1 MQKPNCTLVKSKRPS
16 SVTMPP
22 TSNEV
27 GDLKSSCELKGW
39 LNKWTNYIKG
49 YQKRWFVLSNGALS
63 YYRNQFEVGQT
74 CRGSI
79 NLQGAFIHTED
90 SCNFVISNGTT
101 TQTFHLKASS
111 EVERQKWVT
120 ALELARVRAIREAE
134 SDEEEEMKLENALGS
149 IDKNEVHC
157 MTRVL
162 QSKLDDLLTCQDII
176 TKHGSSLQ
184 KSLSEVEQISNGAD
198 LSAKVRTIHERATLF
213 RITIDAMI
221 NACHEYVDYSQSQ
234 GCKWIRLLQHEHRQ
248 RITLQEQLEQ
258 LARQL
263 SALERAAMKE
273 AKDHGGAATFE
284 TSIRRIF
291 VFSDDVFLQLIFC
304 ILHITGISDDESDVY
319 HDAEEALS
327 SVDNFN
333 EEEYLDADSTMKSS
347 GNLEYSTNSGN
358 LKFRE
363 VRNKE
368 EEEGGEEE
376 NGNKIDSYRFAV
388 RQSTQGITNV
398 EFSKPKSK
406 EALSQRRQ
414 CIPPKPNVPLNL
426 WSIMKNCIGKELS
439 KIPMPVNTN
448 EPLSMLQRL
457 TEDLE
462 YSNIVDQAAQCGDVY
477 EQMCYVAAFTVS
489 SYSTTTNRTGKPFN
503 PLLGETYEWDRTD
516 DLGWR
521 SLCEQVSHHPP
532 AAALHAESQRWKLW
546 QEFTMSSKFRGKY
559 LSIVPLGYSHLEFL
573 ESGNYYIWRKVTT
586 VVHNIIVGKLW
597 IDNYGDM
604 TIEEKKHGVKCHL
617 KYIPYS
623 YFSKDTPRKVTGV
636 VTDKDGVVYW
646 VLKGTWDDHMECA
659 KVIGQS
665 EKHSSTDKPVYETM
679 PPKLLWK
686 RNPPLPGAETFYNFT
701 LFAVQLNEEE
711 EGVAPTDSRNRPDQR
726 LMELGNF
733 EDANLEKIRLEEKQ
747 RAARKQR
754 EIEAE
759 QAISGGREYKGYEP
773 VWFTKHRDPWTGNII
788 HSFNGKYWEHKSRQD
803 WSNCPDIY

>member
-1 MQKPNCTLVKSKRPS
+1 MQKSNCTLVKSKRLS

-22 TSNEV
+22 TSDEV

-39 LNKWTNYIKG
+39 LNKWTNYLKG

-284 TSIRRIF
+284 TSI
-291 VFSDDVFLQLIFC
+291 
-304 ILHITGISDDESDVY
+304 SDDESDVY

-327 SVDNFN
+327 SVENFN
-333 EEEYLDADSTMKSS
+333 EEEYADADSTMKRCS
-347 GNLEYSTNSGN
+347 GNPEYSKNSDN
-358 LKFRE
+358 FKF
-363 VRNKE
+363 RNKE
-368 EEEGGEEE
+368 EEQ
-376 NGNKIDSYRFAV
+376 GNKTNDFAV
-388 RQSTQGITNV
+388 RQSTQGFTDV
-398 EFSKPKSK
+398 EFSKPKAK

-414 CIPPKPNVPLNL
+414 RIPPKPNVPLNL

-462 YSNIVDQAAQCGDVY
+462 YSSIVDQAAQCGDVY

-726 LMELGNF
+726 LMEQGNF
-733 EDANLEKIRLEEKQ
+733 DDANMEKIRLEEKQ
-747 RAARKQR
+747 RASRKQR

-759 QAISGGREYKGYEP
+759 QAISEGREYKGYEP
-773 VWFTKHRDPWTGNII
+773 VWFTKHKDPWTGNII

>member
-1 MQKPNCTLVKSKRPS
+1 MQKSNCTLVKSKRLS

-22 TSNEV
+22 TSDEV

-39 LNKWTNYIKG
+39 LNKWTNYLKG

-176 TKHGSSLQ
+176 SKHGSSLQ

-284 TSIRRIF
+284 TSI
-291 VFSDDVFLQLIFC
+291 
-304 ILHITGISDDESDVY
+304 SDDESDVY

-327 SVDNFN
+327 SVENFN
-333 EEEYLDADSTMKSS
+333 EEEYADADSTMKRCS
-347 GNLEYSTNSGN
+347 GNPEYSKNSDN
-358 LKFRE
+358 FKF
-363 VRNKE
+363 RNKE
-368 EEEGGEEE
+368 EEQ
-376 NGNKIDSYRFAV
+376 GNKTNDFAV
-388 RQSTQGITNV
+388 RQSKQGFTDV
-398 EFSKPKSK
+398 EFSKPKAK

-414 CIPPKPNVPLNL
+414 RIPPKPNVPLNL

-462 YSNIVDQAAQCGDVY
+462 YSSIVDQAAQCGDVY

-726 LMELGNF
+726 LMEQGNF
-733 EDANLEKIRLEEKQ
+733 DDANMEKIRLEEKQ
-747 RAARKQR
+747 RASRKQR

-759 QAISGGREYKGYEP
+759 QAISEGREYKGYEP
-773 VWFTKHRDPWTGNII
+773 VWFTKHKDPWTGNII

>member
-1 MQKPNCTLVKSKRPS
+1 MAQKSNCTLVKSKRLS

-22 TSNEV
+22 TSDEV

-39 LNKWTNYIKG
+39 LNKWTNYLKG

-284 TSIRRIF
+284 TSI
-291 VFSDDVFLQLIFC
+291 
-304 ILHITGISDDESDVY
+304 SDDESDVY

-327 SVDNFN
+327 SVENFN
-333 EEEYLDADSTMKSS
+333 EEEYADADSTMKRCS
-347 GNLEYSTNSGN
+347 GNPEYSKNSDN
-358 LKFRE
+358 FKF
-363 VRNKE
+363 RNKE
-368 EEEGGEEE
+368 EEQ
-376 NGNKIDSYRFAV
+376 GNKTNDFAV
-388 RQSTQGITNV
+388 RQSKQGFTDV
-398 EFSKPKSK
+398 EFSKPKAK

-414 CIPPKPNVPLNL
+414 RIPPKPNVPLNL

-462 YSNIVDQAAQCGDVY
+462 YSSIVDQAAQCGDVY

-726 LMELGNF
+726 LMEQGNF
-733 EDANLEKIRLEEKQ
+733 DDANMEKIRLEEKQ
-747 RAARKQR
+747 RASRKQR

-759 QAISGGREYKGYEP
+759 QAISEGREYKGYEP
-773 VWFTKHRDPWTGNII
+773 VWFTKHKDPWTGNII

>member
-1 MQKPNCTLVKSKRPS
+1 MAQKPNCTLVKSKRPS

-22 TSNEV
+22 TSDEA

-39 LNKWTNYIKG
+39 LNKWTNYLKG

-284 TSIRRIF
+284 TSI
-291 VFSDDVFLQLIFC
+291 
-304 ILHITGISDDESDVY
+304 SDDESDVY

-327 SVDNFN
+327 SVENFN
-333 EEEYLDADSTMKSS
+333 EEEYTDADSTMKRWYSFAYIIVS
-347 GNLEYSTNSGN
+347 GNLEYSKNSDN
-358 LKFRE
+358 LKF
-363 VRNKE
+363 RNKE
-368 EEEGGEEE
+368 EEQ
-376 NGNKIDSYRFAV
+376 GNKTNDFAV
-388 RQSTQGITNV
+388 RQSTQGFTDV
-398 EFSKPKSK
+398 EFSKPKAK

-414 CIPPKPNVPLNL
+414 RIPPKPNVPLNL

-462 YSNIVDQAAQCGDVY
+462 YSSIVDQAAQCGDVY

-726 LMELGNF
+726 LMEQGNF
-733 EDANLEKIRLEEKQ
+733 DDANVEKIRLEEKQ
-747 RAARKQR
+747 RASRKQR

-759 QAISGGREYKGYEP
+759 QAISEGREYKSYEP
-773 VWFTKHRDPWTGNII
+773 VWFTKHKDPWTGNII

-803 WSNCPDIY
+803 WSDCPDIY

>member
-1 MQKPNCTLVKSKRPS
+1 LVKSKRLS

-22 TSNEV
+22 TSDEV

-39 LNKWTNYIKG
+39 LNKWTNYLKG

-284 TSIRRIF
+284 TS
-291 VFSDDVFLQLIFC
+291 
-304 ILHITGISDDESDVY
+304 TSDDESDVY

-327 SVDNFN
+327 SVENFN
-333 EEEYLDADSTMKSS
+333 EEEYADADSTMKRCS
-347 GNLEYSTNSGN
+347 GNPEYSKNSDN
-358 LKFRE
+358 FKF
-363 VRNKE
+363 RNKE
-368 EEEGGEEE
+368 EEQ
-376 NGNKIDSYRFAV
+376 GNKTNDFAV
-388 RQSTQGITNV
+388 RQSTQGFTDV
-398 EFSKPKSK
+398 EFSKPKAK

-414 CIPPKPNVPLNL
+414 RIPPKPNVPLNL

-462 YSNIVDQAAQCGDVY
+462 YSSIVDKAAQCGDVY

-665 EKHSSTDKPVYETM
+665 EKHSSSDKPVYETM

-726 LMELGNF
+726 LMEQGNF
-733 EDANLEKIRLEEKQ
+733 DDANMEKIRLEEKQ
-747 RAARKQR
+747 RASRKQR

-759 QAISGGREYKGYEP
+759 QAISEGREYKGYEP
-773 VWFTKHRDPWTGNII
+773 VWFTKHKDPWTGNII

-803 WSNCPDIY
+803 WSDCPDIY

>member
-1 MQKPNCTLVKSKRPS
+1 MQKSNCTLVKSKRLS

-22 TSNEV
+22 TSDEV

-39 LNKWTNYIKG
+39 LNKWTNYLKG

-198 LSAKVRTIHERATLF
+198 LSAKIRTIHERATLF

-284 TSIRRIF
+284 TSI
-291 VFSDDVFLQLIFC
+291 
-304 ILHITGISDDESDVY
+304 SDDESDVY

-327 SVDNFN
+327 SVENFN
-333 EEEYLDADSTMKSS
+333 EEEYADADSTMKSS
-347 GNLEYSTNSGN
+347 GNPEYSKNSDN
-358 LKFRE
+358 LKF
-363 VRNKE
+363 RNKE
-368 EEEGGEEE
+368 EEQ
-376 NGNKIDSYRFAV
+376 GNKTNDFAV
-388 RQSTQGITNV
+388 RQSTQGFTDV
-398 EFSKPKSK
+398 EFSKPKAK

-414 CIPPKPNVPLNL
+414 RIPPKPNVPLNL

-462 YSNIVDQAAQCGDVY
+462 YSSIVDQAAQCGDVY

-726 LMELGNF
+726 LMEQGNF
-733 EDANLEKIRLEEKQ
+733 DDANMEKIRLEEKQ
-747 RAARKQR
+747 RASRKQR

-759 QAISGGREYKGYEP
+759 QAISEGREYKGYEP
-773 VWFTKHRDPWTGNII
+773 VWFTKHKDPWTGNII

-803 WSNCPDIY
+803 WSDCPDIY

>member
-1 MQKPNCTLVKSKRPS
+1 MAQKSNCTLVKSKRLS

-22 TSNEV
+22 TSDEV

-39 LNKWTNYIKG
+39 LNKWTNYLKG

-284 TSIRRIF
+284 TSI
-291 VFSDDVFLQLIFC
+291 
-304 ILHITGISDDESDVY
+304 SDDESDVY

-327 SVDNFN
+327 SVENFN
-333 EEEYLDADSTMKSS
+333 EEEYADADSTMKRCS
-347 GNLEYSTNSGN
+347 GNPEYSKNSDN
-358 LKFRE
+358 FKF
-363 VRNKE
+363 RNKE
-368 EEEGGEEE
+368 EEQ
-376 NGNKIDSYRFAV
+376 GNKTNDFAV
-388 RQSTQGITNV
+388 RQSTQGFTDV
-398 EFSKPKSK
+398 EFSKPKAK

-414 CIPPKPNVPLNL
+414 RIPPKPNVPLNL

-462 YSNIVDQAAQCGDVY
+462 YSSIVDQAAQCGDVY

-726 LMELGNF
+726 LMEQGNF
-733 EDANLEKIRLEEKQ
+733 DDANMEKIRLEEKQ
-747 RAARKQR
+747 RASRKQR

-759 QAISGGREYKGYEP
+759 QAISEGREYKGYEP
-773 VWFTKHRDPWTGNII
+773 VWFTKHKDPWTGNII

>member
-1 MQKPNCTLVKSKRPS
+1 
-16 SVTMPP
+16 MPP
-22 TSNEV
+22 TSDEA

-39 LNKWTNYIKG
+39 LNKWTNYLKG

-284 TSIRRIF
+284 TSILRIF
-291 VFSDDVFLQLIFC
+291 VVILDIFLQLIFAYC
-304 ILHITGISDDESDVY
+304 
-319 HDAEEALS
+319 
-327 SVDNFN
+327 N
-333 EEEYLDADSTMKSS
+333 SS
-347 GNLEYSTNSGN
+347 GNLEYSKNSDN
-358 LKFRE
+358 LKF
-363 VRNKE
+363 RNKE
-368 EEEGGEEE
+368 EEQ
-376 NGNKIDSYRFAV
+376 GNKTNDFAV
-388 RQSTQGITNV
+388 RQSTQGFTDV
-398 EFSKPKSK
+398 EFSKPKAK

-414 CIPPKPNVPLNL
+414 RIPPKPNVPLNL

-462 YSNIVDQAAQCGDVY
+462 YSSIVDQAAQCGDVY

-521 SLCEQVSHHPP
+521 SLCEQVTSRFETFLFVLLKINSTLFKVSHHPP

-573 ESGNYYIWRKVTT
+573 ELVSVCLLVYLCLFVNCSNFRSGNYYIWRKVTT

-726 LMELGNF
+726 LMEQGNF
-733 EDANLEKIRLEEKQ
+733 DDANVEKIRLEEKQ
-747 RAARKQR
+747 RASRKQR

-759 QAISGGREYKGYEP
+759 QAISEGKFFAE
-773 VWFTKHRDPWTGNII
+773 TK
-788 HSFNGKYWEHKSRQD
+788 SVQ
-803 WSNCPDIY
+803 

>member
-1 MQKPNCTLVKSKRPS
+1 LYCINTAYEIAKYTALCFLDSLLKPAQKPNCTLAKLKRPS

-22 TSNEV
+22 TSNEA

-39 LNKWTNYIKG
+39 LNKWTNYLKG

-273 AKDHGGAATFE
+273 AKDHG
-284 TSIRRIF
+284 
-291 VFSDDVFLQLIFC
+291 
-304 ILHITGISDDESDVY
+304 
-319 HDAEEALS
+319 EALS

-333 EEEYLDADSTMKSS
+333 EEEYIDADSTMKSS

-363 VRNKE
+363 VINKE
-368 EEEGGEEE
+368 EEEEEE
-376 NGNKIDSYRFAV
+376 EEKRNKIDGYRFAV
-388 RQSTQGITNV
+388 RQSTQDITNL

-406 EALSQRRQ
+406 EALSQQRRQ

-462 YSNIVDQAAQCGDVY
+462 YSSIVDQAAQCGDVY

-503 PLLGETYEWDRTD
+503 PLLGETYELDRTD

-759 QAISGGREYKGYEP
+759 QTISGGREYKGYEP

-803 WSNCPDIY
+803 WSDCPDIY

>member
-1 MQKPNCTLVKSKRPS
+1 
-16 SVTMPP
+16 MPP
-22 TSNEV
+22 TSDEA

-39 LNKWTNYIKG
+39 LNKWTNYLKG

-284 TSIRRIF
+284 TSI
-291 VFSDDVFLQLIFC
+291 
-304 ILHITGISDDESDVY
+304 SDDESDVY

-327 SVDNFN
+327 SVENFN
-333 EEEYLDADSTMKSS
+333 EEEYTDADSTMKSS
-347 GNLEYSTNSGN
+347 GNLEYSKNSDN
-358 LKFRE
+358 LKF
-363 VRNKE
+363 RNKE
-368 EEEGGEEE
+368 EEQ
-376 NGNKIDSYRFAV
+376 GNKTNDFAV
-388 RQSTQGITNV
+388 RQSTQGFTDV
-398 EFSKPKSK
+398 EFSKPKAK

-414 CIPPKPNVPLNL
+414 RIPPKPNVPLNL

-462 YSNIVDQAAQCGDVY
+462 YSSIVDQAAQCGDVY

-726 LMELGNF
+726 LMEQGNF
-733 EDANLEKIRLEEKQ
+733 DDANVEKIRLEEKQ
-747 RAARKQR
+747 RASRKQR

-759 QAISGGREYKGYEP
+759 QAISEGREYKSYEP
-773 VWFTKHRDPWTGNII
+773 VWFTKHKDPWTGNII

-803 WSNCPDIY
+803 WSDCPDIY

>member
-1 MQKPNCTLVKSKRPS
+1 MQKSNCTLVKSKRLS

-22 TSNEV
+22 TSDEV

-39 LNKWTNYIKG
+39 LNKWTNYLKG

-284 TSIRRIF
+284 TS
-291 VFSDDVFLQLIFC
+291 
-304 ILHITGISDDESDVY
+304 TSDDESDVY

-327 SVDNFN
+327 SVENFN
-333 EEEYLDADSTMKSS
+333 EEEYADADSTMKRCS
-347 GNLEYSTNSGN
+347 GNPEYSKNSDN
-358 LKFRE
+358 FKFC
-363 VRNKE
+363 NKE
-368 EEEGGEEE
+368 EEQ
-376 NGNKIDSYRFAV
+376 GNKTNDFAV
-388 RQSTQGITNV
+388 RQSTQGFTDV
-398 EFSKPKSK
+398 EFSKPKAK

-414 CIPPKPNVPLNL
+414 RIPPKPNVPLNL

-462 YSNIVDQAAQCGDVY
+462 YSSIVDQAAQCGDVY

-573 ESGNYYIWRKVTT
+573 ELVSVCLLVVYLCLFVNCSNFRSGNYYIWRKVTT

-665 EKHSSTDKPVYETM
+665 EKHSSSDKPVYETM

-726 LMELGNF
+726 LMEQGNF
-733 EDANLEKIRLEEKQ
+733 DDANMEKIRLEEKQ
-747 RAARKQR
+747 RASRKQR

-759 QAISGGREYKGYEP
+759 QAISEGREYKGYEP
-773 VWFTKHRDPWTGNII
+773 VWFTKHKDPWTGNII

-803 WSNCPDIY
+803 WSDCPDIY

>member
-1 MQKPNCTLVKSKRPS
+1 MQKSNCTLVKSKRLS

-22 TSNEV
+22 TSDEV

-39 LNKWTNYIKG
+39 LNKWTNYLKG

-176 TKHGSSLQ
+176 SKHGSSLQ

-284 TSIRRIF
+284 TSI
-291 VFSDDVFLQLIFC
+291 
-304 ILHITGISDDESDVY
+304 SDDESDVY

-327 SVDNFN
+327 SVENFN
-333 EEEYLDADSTMKSS
+333 EEEYADADSTMKRCS
-347 GNLEYSTNSGN
+347 GNPEYSKNSDN
-358 LKFRE
+358 FKF
-363 VRNKE
+363 RNKE
-368 EEEGGEEE
+368 EEQ
-376 NGNKIDSYRFAV
+376 GNKTNDFAV
-388 RQSTQGITNV
+388 RQSKQGFTDV
-398 EFSKPKSK
+398 EFSKPKAK

-414 CIPPKPNVPLNL
+414 RIPPKPNVPLNL

-462 YSNIVDQAAQCGDVY
+462 YSSIVDQAAQCGDVY

-573 ESGNYYIWRKVTT
+573 ELVSVCLLVVYLCLFVNCSNFRSGNYYIWRKVTT

-726 LMELGNF
+726 LMEQGNF
-733 EDANLEKIRLEEKQ
+733 DDANMEKIRLEEKQ
-747 RAARKQR
+747 RASRKQR

-759 QAISGGREYKGYEP
+759 QAISEGREYKGYEP
-773 VWFTKHRDPWTGNII
+773 VWFTKHKDPWTGNII

>member
-1 MQKPNCTLVKSKRPS
+1 MQKSNCTLVKSKRLS

-22 TSNEV
+22 TSDEV

-39 LNKWTNYIKG
+39 LNKWTNYLKG

-284 TSIRRIF
+284 TS
-291 VFSDDVFLQLIFC
+291 
-304 ILHITGISDDESDVY
+304 TSDDESDVY

-327 SVDNFN
+327 SVENFN
-333 EEEYLDADSTMKSS
+333 EEEYADADSTMKRCS
-347 GNLEYSTNSGN
+347 GNPEYSKNSDN
-358 LKFRE
+358 FKFC
-363 VRNKE
+363 NKE
-368 EEEGGEEE
+368 EEQ
-376 NGNKIDSYRFAV
+376 GNKTNDFAV
-388 RQSTQGITNV
+388 RQSTQGFTDV
-398 EFSKPKSK
+398 EFSKPKAK

-414 CIPPKPNVPLNL
+414 RIPPKPNVPLNL

-462 YSNIVDQAAQCGDVY
+462 YSSIVDQAAQCGDVY

-665 EKHSSTDKPVYETM
+665 EKHSSSDKPVYETM

-726 LMELGNF
+726 LMEQGNF
-733 EDANLEKIRLEEKQ
+733 DDANMEKIRLEEKQ
-747 RAARKQR
+747 RASRKQR

-759 QAISGGREYKGYEP
+759 QAISEGREYKGYEP
-773 VWFTKHRDPWTGNII
+773 VWFTKHKDPWTGNII

-803 WSNCPDIY
+803 WSDCPDIY

>member
-1 MQKPNCTLVKSKRPS
+1 MAQKSNCTLVKSKRLS

-22 TSNEV
+22 TSDEV

-39 LNKWTNYIKG
+39 LNKWTNYLKG

-284 TSIRRIF
+284 TSI
-291 VFSDDVFLQLIFC
+291 
-304 ILHITGISDDESDVY
+304 SDDESDVY

-327 SVDNFN
+327 SVENFN
-333 EEEYLDADSTMKSS
+333 EEEYADADSTMKRCS
-347 GNLEYSTNSGN
+347 GNPEYSKNSDN
-358 LKFRE
+358 FKF
-363 VRNKE
+363 RNKE
-368 EEEGGEEE
+368 EEQ
-376 NGNKIDSYRFAV
+376 GNKTNDFAV
-388 RQSTQGITNV
+388 RQSTQGFTDV
-398 EFSKPKSK
+398 EFSKPKAK

-414 CIPPKPNVPLNL
+414 RIPPKPNVPLNL

-462 YSNIVDQAAQCGDVY
+462 YSSIVDQAAQCGDVY

-573 ESGNYYIWRKVTT
+573 ELVSVCLLVVYLCLFVNCSNFRSGNYYIWRKVTT

-726 LMELGNF
+726 LMEQGNF
-733 EDANLEKIRLEEKQ
+733 DDANMEKIRLEEKQ
-747 RAARKQR
+747 RASRKQR

-759 QAISGGREYKGYEP
+759 QAISEGREYKGYEP
-773 VWFTKHRDPWTGNII
+773 VWFTKHKDPWTGNII

>member
-1 MQKPNCTLVKSKRPS
+1 
-16 SVTMPP
+16 MPP
-22 TSNEV
+22 TSDEV

-39 LNKWTNYIKG
+39 LNKWTNYLKG

-284 TSIRRIF
+284 TS
-291 VFSDDVFLQLIFC
+291 
-304 ILHITGISDDESDVY
+304 TSDDESDVY

-327 SVDNFN
+327 SVENFN
-333 EEEYLDADSTMKSS
+333 EEEYADADSTMKRCS
-347 GNLEYSTNSGN
+347 GNPEYSKNSDN
-358 LKFRE
+358 FKF
-363 VRNKE
+363 RNKE
-368 EEEGGEEE
+368 EEQ
-376 NGNKIDSYRFAV
+376 GNKTSDFAV
-388 RQSTQGITNV
+388 RQSTQGFTDV
-398 EFSKPKSK
+398 EFSKPKAK

-414 CIPPKPNVPLNL
+414 RIPPKPN
-426 WSIMKNCIGKELS
+426 
-439 KIPMPVNTN
+439 VNTN

-462 YSNIVDQAAQCGDVY
+462 YSSIVDKAAQCGDVY

-665 EKHSSTDKPVYETM
+665 EKHSSSDKPVYETM

-726 LMELGNF
+726 LMEQGNF
-733 EDANLEKIRLEEKQ
+733 DDANMEKIRLEEKQ
-747 RAARKQR
+747 RASRKQR

-759 QAISGGREYKGYEP
+759 QAISEGKFITE
-773 VWFTKHRDPWTGNII
+773 TK
-788 HSFNGKYWEHKSRQD
+788 SVQ
-803 WSNCPDIY
+803 

>member
-1 MQKPNCTLVKSKRPS
+1 
-16 SVTMPP
+16 MPP
-22 TSNEV
+22 TSDEA

-39 LNKWTNYIKG
+39 LNKWTNYLKG

-63 YYRNQFEVGQT
+63 YYRLVFSSATSIFSNFTVGFSTLFCRNQFEVGQT

-284 TSIRRIF
+284 TSI
-291 VFSDDVFLQLIFC
+291 
-304 ILHITGISDDESDVY
+304 SDDESDVY

-327 SVDNFN
+327 SVENFN
-333 EEEYLDADSTMKSS
+333 EEEYTDADSTMKRCS
-347 GNLEYSTNSGN
+347 GNLEYSKNSDN
-358 LKFRE
+358 LKF
-363 VRNKE
+363 RNKE
-368 EEEGGEEE
+368 EEQ
-376 NGNKIDSYRFAV
+376 GNKTNDFAV
-388 RQSTQGITNV
+388 RQSTQGFTDV
-398 EFSKPKSK
+398 EFSKPKAK

-414 CIPPKPNVPLNL
+414 RIPPKPNVPLNL

-462 YSNIVDQAAQCGDVY
+462 YSSIVDQAAQCGDVY

-726 LMELGNF
+726 LMEQGNF
-733 EDANLEKIRLEEKQ
+733 DDANVEKIRLEEKQ
-747 RAARKQR
+747 RASRKQR

-759 QAISGGREYKGYEP
+759 QAISEGREYKSYEP
-773 VWFTKHRDPWTGNII
+773 VWFTKHKDPWTGNII

-803 WSNCPDIY
+803 WSDCPDIY

>member
-1 MQKPNCTLVKSKRPS
+1 LVKSKRLS

-22 TSNEV
+22 TSDEV
-27 GDLKSSCELKGW
+27 GDLKSPCELKGW
-39 LNKWTNYIKG
+39 LNKWTNYLKG

-63 YYRNQFEVGQT
+63 YYRLSNFTVGFSTLFCRNQFEVGQT

-284 TSIRRIF
+284 TSI
-291 VFSDDVFLQLIFC
+291 
-304 ILHITGISDDESDVY
+304 SDDESDVY

-327 SVDNFN
+327 SVENFN
-333 EEEYLDADSTMKSS
+333 EEEYTDADSTMKRCS
-347 GNLEYSTNSGN
+347 GNPEYSKNSDN
-358 LKFRE
+358 LKF
-363 VRNKE
+363 RNKE
-368 EEEGGEEE
+368 EEQ
-376 NGNKIDSYRFAV
+376 GNKTNDFAV
-388 RQSTQGITNV
+388 RQSTQGFTDV
-398 EFSKPKSK
+398 EFSKPKAK

-414 CIPPKPNVPLNL
+414 RIPPKPNVPLNL

-462 YSNIVDQAAQCGDVY
+462 YSSIVDQAAQCGDVY

-726 LMELGNF
+726 LMEQGNF
-733 EDANLEKIRLEEKQ
+733 DDANLEKIRLEEKQ
-747 RAARKQR
+747 RASRKQR

-759 QAISGGREYKGYEP
+759 QAISEGREYKGYEP
-773 VWFTKHRDPWTGNII
+773 VWFTKHKDPWTGNII

-803 WSNCPDIY
+803 WSDCPDIY

>member
-1 MQKPNCTLVKSKRPS
+1 LVKSKRLS

-22 TSNEV
+22 TSDEV
-27 GDLKSSCELKGW
+27 GDLKSPCELKGW
-39 LNKWTNYIKG
+39 LNKWTNYLKG

-291 VFSDDVFLQLIFC
+291 VVILVVFLLLIFAYC
-304 ILHITGISDDESDVY
+304 
-319 HDAEEALS
+319 
-327 SVDNFN
+327 N
-333 EEEYLDADSTMKSS
+333 SS
-347 GNLEYSTNSGN
+347 GNPEYSKNSDN
-358 LKFRE
+358 LKF
-363 VRNKE
+363 RNKE
-368 EEEGGEEE
+368 EEQ
-376 NGNKIDSYRFAV
+376 GNKTNDFAV
-388 RQSTQGITNV
+388 RQSTQGFTDV
-398 EFSKPKSK
+398 EFSKPKAK

-414 CIPPKPNVPLNL
+414 RIPPKPNVPLNL

-462 YSNIVDQAAQCGDVY
+462 YSSIVDQAAQCGDVY

-726 LMELGNF
+726 LMEQGNF
-733 EDANLEKIRLEEKQ
+733 DDANLEKIRLEEKQ
-747 RAARKQR
+747 RASRKQR

-759 QAISGGREYKGYEP
+759 QAISEGREYKGYEP
-773 VWFTKHRDPWTGNII
+773 VWFTKHKDPWTGNII

-803 WSNCPDIY
+803 WSDCPDIY

>member
-22 TSNEV
+22 TSDEA

-39 LNKWTNYIKG
+39 LNKWTNYLKG

-284 TSIRRIF
+284 TSI
-291 VFSDDVFLQLIFC
+291 
-304 ILHITGISDDESDVY
+304 SDDESDVY

-327 SVDNFN
+327 SVENFN
-333 EEEYLDADSTMKSS
+333 EEEYTDADSTMKRCS
-347 GNLEYSTNSGN
+347 GNLEYSKNSDN
-358 LKFRE
+358 LKF
-363 VRNKE
+363 RNKE
-368 EEEGGEEE
+368 EEQ
-376 NGNKIDSYRFAV
+376 GNKTNDFAV
-388 RQSTQGITNV
+388 RQSTQGFTDV
-398 EFSKPKSK
+398 EFSKPKAK

-414 CIPPKPNVPLNL
+414 RIPPKPNVPLNL

-462 YSNIVDQAAQCGDVY
+462 YSSIVDQAAQCGDVY

-726 LMELGNF
+726 LMEQGNF
-733 EDANLEKIRLEEKQ
+733 DDANVEKIRLEEKQ
-747 RAARKQR
+747 RASRKQR

-759 QAISGGREYKGYEP
+759 QAISEGREYKSYEP
-773 VWFTKHRDPWTGNII
+773 VWFTKHKDPWTGNII

-803 WSNCPDIY
+803 WSDCPDIY